1 MIDRTLKLI
10 FLKLAVSMASEIY
23 QVSSVS
29 LKYFHYLTVSLGV
42 RIYTYKMLG
51 HYKLTKGKYI
61 SIKR

>member
-1 MIDRTLKLI
+1 
-10 FLKLAVSMASEIY
+10 MASEIY